1 MANVD
6 TEGKRRS
13 ALGMWAGP
21 RILPVADGVIAIYD
35 RQRVLVYSMEPEGPP
50 VPEPIPWDP
59 VKTVSAGIPKRRSAR
74 II

>member
-35 RQRVLVYSMEPEGPP
+35 RQRMLVYSLESEGPTP
-50 VPEPIPWDP
+50 GPPNTAWNIEARVP
-59 VKTVSAGIPKRRSAR
+59 SRRSR
-74 II
+74 ES